1 MPNSVVDV
9 EEAAEMDLLPFAVVV
24 VVVVLGEDH
33 VFKGGA
39 KALPSCKR
47 CAAAK
52 AQHHNIIVVVVVI
65 GVRCRFACCCSSPKI
80 VVFRSAAADAKNC
93 YSLQCAECCLP

>member
-9 EEAAEMDLLPFAVVV
+9 EEEAGMDLLSFAVVVV

-39 KALPSCKR
+39 KALPS
-47 CAAAK
+47 
-52 AQHHNIIVVVVVI
+52 
-65 GVRCRFACCCSSPKI
+65 
-80 VVFRSAAADAKNC
+80 
-93 YSLQCAECCLP
+93 